1 MISSKSPCTKTG
13 RAELTRLF
21 CSSQTSP
28 IISTFTAMTSA
39 AERLLADRPDCML
52 LLAWNFFDVYW
63 NPNTES
69 K

>member
-1 MISSKSPCTKTG
+1 
-13 RAELTRLF
+13 
-21 CSSQTSP
+21 
-28 IISTFTAMTSA
+28 MTSA